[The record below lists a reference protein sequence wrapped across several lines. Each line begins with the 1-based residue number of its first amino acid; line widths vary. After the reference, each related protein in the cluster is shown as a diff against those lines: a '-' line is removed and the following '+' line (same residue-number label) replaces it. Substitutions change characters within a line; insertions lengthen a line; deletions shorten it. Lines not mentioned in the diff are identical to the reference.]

1 MNIYAQYD
9 SRRLKEHLSDDD
21 DTFIIEPRDN
31 NCVTRKKSGIS
42 RHIIIHGVCVL
53 CDGITDDEL
62 ESRREQA
69 AYNARWSE

>member
-1 MNIYAQYD
+1 MDIYAQYE

-21 DTFIIEPRDN
+21 DAFIIEPRDN
-31 NCVTRKKSGIS
+31 SCVTRKKSGIS

>member
-1 MNIYAQYD
+1 MNIYAQYE
-9 SRRLKEHLSDDD
+9 SRRLKEHLSDEDD
-21 DTFIIEPRDN
+21 AFIIEPRDN

-42 RHIIIHGVCVL
+42 RHIIIRGVCVL